1 MRNESV
7 IKYCNKIKFTDIC
20 KRHYGDYDY
29 DFDFLP
35 IGS

>member
-1 MRNESV
+1 MF
-7 IKYCNKIKFTDIC
+7 INKKSHK
-20 KRHYGDYDY
+20 KRFRLHSSIYGDYDY